1 MQYEEA
7 KMQREVNEII
17 ETGKLMYQKGYNVSI
32 DGNISIRL
40 SDKELLITAS
50 GSRLGF
56 LTEDDIVITDYEGNL
71 LKGNKKATSERVLH
85 TQIYKERTDINAVIH
100 AHAPHSIALS
110 MLDIDIEN
118 NMYATVAPIPIT
130 KFAMPSS
137 EESYLNMKPFIQN
150 YNWGILQRHGV
161 VTYEKDLLGAF
172 LRLEGM
178 EHLAKILIYAFSVKK
193 IEPLSTAD
201 KNKLLK
207 SWGLLKEE
215 NAL

>member
-1 MQYEEA
+1 M
-7 KMQREVNEII
+7 KDKINEII

-40 SDKELLITAS
+40 SEKELLITAS
-50 GSRLGF
+50 GTRLGF
-56 LTEDDIVITDYEGNL
+56 LTEKDIVVTDYDGNPLIEG
-71 LKGNKKATSERVLH
+71 KKATSEKILH
-85 TQIYKERTDINAVIH
+85 TAIYKERADVNAVIH
-100 AHAPHSIALS
+100 AHAPYSVALS

-118 NMYATVAPIPIT
+118 NLYATVAPIPVT

-137 EESYLNMKPFIQN
+137 EESYLNMKPFIKD

-178 EHLAKILIYAFSVKK
+178 EHLAKILIYAFSVKDIK
-193 IEPLSTAD
+193 PLSADD
-201 KNKLLK
+201 KNRLLK
-207 SWGLLKEE
+207 FWGILPNKDG
-215 NAL
+215 AL